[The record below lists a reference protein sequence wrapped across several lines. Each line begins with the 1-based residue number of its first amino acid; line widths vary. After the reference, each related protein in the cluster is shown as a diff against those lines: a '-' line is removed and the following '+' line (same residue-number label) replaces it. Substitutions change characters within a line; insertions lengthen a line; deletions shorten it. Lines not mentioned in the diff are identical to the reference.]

1 MISYDFFQLDN
12 GLEVYVHED
21 SSTPLAA
28 INILYD
34 VGSRDEEST
43 KTGFAHLFE
52 HLMFGG
58 SKNIENF
65 DTELQRVGGE
75 NNAFTCPD
83 YTSYYCTLPSNNI
96 ETAFWLES
104 DRMLSLSFN
113 PKVLEVQRSVVIEEF
128 KQRYL
133 NQPYGDAMLHFRP
146 LAYKKHPY
154 QWATIGK
161 EIKHIEDATMDDV
174 KRFFKKYYCPANAKL
189 IVGGNVKTEN
199 IKKLCDKWFSTIPS
213 GKKNIRKLPKE
224 PIQEK
229 ERKLELIR
237 EVNNDALYLGFH
249 MEKRLSPTYHA
260 TDLLSDILGRDSSSR
275 LHQELV
281 KKENI
286 FNSIGAYVM
295 GSAEPGLFMI
305 SGKIHQ
311 DRTLDEAVENI
322 WNIIENLKNTI
333 SENELKKVKNQALSS
348 IAFSRIE
355 LMDKVMALANG
366 VIIGDADLANREMDD
381 IKKIA
386 LDEVRESANTILKKD
401 NACTLFYK
409 SSKNNEIEK

>member
-1 MISYDFFQLDN
+1 MISYDSFQLEN

-21 SSTPLAA
+21 HATPLAA

-34 VGSRDEEST
+34 VGSRDEQAD

-58 SKNIENF
+58 SKNIEAF
-65 DTELQRVGGE
+65 DEELQRAGGE

-83 YTSYYCTLPSNNI
+83 YTSYYCTIPAAYI

-146 LAYKKHPY
+146 LAYQKHPY

-161 EIKHIEDATMDDV
+161 EIKHIEEATMDDV
-174 KRFFKKYYCPANAKL
+174 KSFFKQYYCPANAKL

-199 IKKLCDKWFSTIPS
+199 IKKLCEKWFASIPS
-213 GKKNIRKLPKE
+213 GKQNQRDLPKE
-224 PIQEK
+224 PLQEQA
-229 ERKLELIR
+229 RKLEIKR
-237 EVNNDALYLGFH
+237 NVQNDAFYLGFH
-249 MEKRLSPTYHA
+249 MEERLSPTYYA
-260 TDLLSDILGRDSSSR
+260 SDLLSDILGRGAASR
-275 LHQELV
+275 LHQQLV
-281 KKENI
+281 KKEKI

-295 GSAEPGLFMI
+295 GSAEPGLLMI
-305 SGKIHQ
+305 NGKIAQ
-311 DRTLDEAVENI
+311 NRSLEEAEIKVWEVI
-322 WNIIENLKNTI
+322 DDLKNTL
-333 SENELKKVKNQALSS
+333 SEGELSKVKNQAISS

-355 LMDKVMALANG
+355 LMDKVMALAG
-366 VIIGDADLANREMDD
+366 GIIIGDPTLADNEMQAVQNTTLDQVKQASQKILTKENASTLYYRA
-381 IKKIA
+381 IK
-386 LDEVRESANTILKKD
+386 D
-401 NACTLFYK
+401 
-409 SSKNNEIEK
+409 

>member
-1 MISYDFFQLDN
+1 MISYDSFQLEN

-21 SSTPLAA
+21 HATPLAA

-34 VGSRDEEST
+34 VGSRDEQAD

-58 SKNIENF
+58 SANIEAF
-65 DTELQRVGGE
+65 DEELQRVGGE

-83 YTSYYCTLPSNNI
+83 YTSYYCTLPAANI

-146 LAYKKHPY
+146 LAYQKHPY

-161 EIKHIEDATMDDV
+161 EIKHIEEATMSDV
-174 KRFFKKYYCPANAKL
+174 KSFFKQYYCPANAKL
-189 IVGGNVKTEN
+189 IVGGNVKVEN
-199 IKKLCDKWFSTIPS
+199 IKQLCEKWFAPIPS
-213 GKKNIRKLPKE
+213 GTQNLRALPKE
-224 PIQEK
+224 PLQK
-229 ERKLELIR
+229 QARKLEIKR
-237 EVNNDALYLGFH
+237 NVQNDALYLGFH
-249 MEKRLSPTYHA
+249 MDKRLSPTYYA
-260 TDLLSDILGRDSSSR
+260 ADLLSDILGRGAASR
-275 LHQELV
+275 LHQKLV
-281 KKENI
+281 KKEKI

-295 GSAEPGLFMI
+295 GSAEPGLLMI
-305 SGKIHQ
+305 NGKIAQ
-311 DRTLDEAVENI
+311 NCSIEQAERKVWEVIEDLKITL
-322 WNIIENLKNTI
+322 
-333 SENELKKVKNQALSS
+333 SESELSKVKNQAISS

-355 LMDKVMALANG
+355 LMDKVMALAGG
-366 VIIGDADLANREMDD
+366 VIIGDPELANNEMQAVENTTLDQ
-381 IKKIA
+381 IKEASK
-386 LDEVRESANTILKKD
+386 TILKKE
-401 NACTLFYK
+401 NASTLYYTAIK
-409 SSKNNEIEK
+409 K

>member
-1 MISYDFFQLDN
+1 MISYDSFQLEN

-21 SSTPLAA
+21 HATPLAA

-34 VGSRDEEST
+34 VGSRDEQAD

-58 SKNIENF
+58 SKNIEAF
-65 DTELQRVGGE
+65 DEELQRVGGE

-83 YTSYYCTLPSNNI
+83 YTSYYCTLPAANI

-146 LAYKKHPY
+146 LAYQKHPY

-161 EIKHIEDATMDDV
+161 EIKHIEEATMDDV
-174 KRFFKKYYCPANAKL
+174 KSFFKQYYCPANAKL

-199 IKKLCDKWFSTIPS
+199 IKKLCEKWFASIPS
-213 GKKNIRKLPKE
+213 GKQNQRDLPKE
-224 PIQEK
+224 PLQEQA
-229 ERKLELIR
+229 RKLEIKR
-237 EVNNDALYLGFH
+237 NVQNDAFYLGFH
-249 MEKRLSPTYHA
+249 MEERLSPTYYA
-260 TDLLSDILGRDSSSR
+260 SDLLSDILGRGAASR
-275 LHQELV
+275 LHQQLV
-281 KKENI
+281 KKEKI

-295 GSAEPGLFMI
+295 GSAEPGLLMI
-305 SGKIHQ
+305 NGKIAQ
-311 DRTLDEAVENI
+311 NRSLEEAEIKVWEVI
-322 WNIIENLKNTI
+322 DDLKNTL
-333 SENELKKVKNQALSS
+333 SEGELSKVKNQAISS

-355 LMDKVMALANG
+355 LMDKVMALAG
-366 VIIGDADLANREMDD
+366 GIIIGDPTLADNEMQAVQNTTLDQVKQASQKILTKENASTLYYRA
-381 IKKIA
+381 IK
-386 LDEVRESANTILKKD
+386 D
-401 NACTLFYK
+401 
-409 SSKNNEIEK
+409 